1 MKSQSDLAAENVETL
16 KTQLTKRN
24 QVDKDVYDDFDLDE
38 EEAKKS
44 LWSNID
50 TKSFKGARKNLVRPA
65 KSKPQ

>member
-44 LWSNID
+44 L
-50 TKSFKGARKNLVRPA
+50 
-65 KSKPQ
+65 